1 MGRRTSARWG
11 AGWRSA
17 SASRGPRRRTRP
29 TRSPS
34 PSAFCTGRRSPR
46 AWRAPWPRERRRDR
60 LALWHARRE
69 EPGAARARGRRRGL
83 RGPGLAPDLRRPA
96 TRGRHGAS
104 PRPHRGARGRD
115 RAVRLPPSRGA
126 GALPPAPQGEG
137 CRTAHAARRPPRRRR
152 GRRRS
157 APADHPRGGEE
168 ARRAHRGRVPR
179 GRGGARRRCAAR
191 GGARGRRRRPRRGR
205 VGARQPGLQAR
216 RGRARGRAHQAA
228 GRAARG
234 GGAGRASGALRMRRP
249 SPIETEPLED
259 EIAVEAPLRPRTLD
273 EYVGQESIRENLRVQ
288 IAAARARGDVLD
300 HVLLYG
306 PPGLGKTSLAHVIAH
321 ELEVGIRATA
331 GPVLERPGD
340 LAAILTNLERGQVF
354 FVDEIHRLN
363 HVVEETL
370 YPAMEDF
377 QLDLVVG
384 QGPTA
389 RSIKLPLRPFCLVGA
404 TTRAG
409 LLTSALRDRFGATFR
424 LDFYGTDD
432 LQKILR
438 RSASILG
445 VALDEDGG
453 AELAGRARGTPRIAN
468 RLLRRVRD
476 FAEVRAQGRITRT
489 VARDALALLDVDEAG
504 FDKMDR
510 ALLLTIVDKFAG
522 GPVGIDTLA
531 AAVGEERDTIEDVYE
546 PFLIQEGFLARTP
559 KGRVATALAY
569 AHFGRRAGTPVQAAA
584 QQKLF

>member
-1 MGRRTSARWG
+1 MAE
-11 AGWRSA
+11 
-17 SASRGPRRRTRP
+17 
-29 TRSPS
+29 
-34 PSAFCTGRRSPR
+34 R
-46 AWRAPWPRERRRDR
+46 ADPVLPERLD
-60 LALWHARRE
+60 E
-69 EPGAARARGRRRGL
+69 
-83 RGPGLAPDLRRPA
+83 DL
-96 TRGRHGAS
+96 
-104 PRPHRGARGRD
+104 
-115 RAVRLPPSRGA
+115 
-126 GALPPAPQGEG
+126 
-137 CRTAHAARRPPRRRR
+137 
-152 GRRRS
+152 
-157 APADHPRGGEE
+157 
-168 ARRAHRGRVPR
+168 
-179 GRGGARRRCAAR
+179 
-191 GGARGRRRRPRRGR
+191 
-205 VGARQPGLQAR
+205 
-216 RGRARGRAHQAA
+216 
-228 GRAARG
+228 
-234 GGAGRASGALRMRRP
+234 
-249 SPIETEPLED
+249 
-259 EIAVEAPLRPRTLD
+259 AVETPLRPRTFD
-273 EYVGQESIRENLRVQ
+273 EYVGQDSLRENLRVQ
-288 IAAARARGDVLD
+288 IAAARERGDVLD

-306 PPGLGKTSLAHVIAH
+306 PPGLGKTSLAHVIAT
-321 ELEVGIRATA
+321 ELGVGIRATS

-424 LDFYGTDD
+424 LDFYGHEE
-432 LQKILR
+432 LHRILR
-438 RSASILG
+438 RSSTILG
-445 VALDEDGG
+445 VSLDAEG
-453 AELAGRARGTPRIAN
+453 AAEIARRARGTPRIAN

-476 FAEVRAQGRITRT
+476 FAQVKADGQINRT

-510 ALLLTIVDKFAG
+510 ALLLTIIDKFGG
-522 GPVGIDTLA
+522 GPVGVDTLA

-559 KGRVATALAY
+559 KGRTATALAY
-569 AHFGRRAGTPVQAAA
+569 EHFGRRVGAVGSTS